1 MTSISNRRNFLK
13 KTVASAAMLG
23 AVPSAMASAEN
34 KTELIPSKLKAD
46 NKVGDQR
53 LSIDR
58 LKKWESLEYG
68 MFIHFGMSTYSGE
81 ELDSGTSPSSVYA
94 PDKLD
99 VDQWVQ
105 VIRDAGMKYAI
116 LTTKHVA
123 GHCLWPSKYTDYNV
137 GTSSNKTDVVEA
149 FVKACDK
156 YGILPGFYYCSWDNH
171 HLFGSETPSMTR
183 WENAY
188 TTQKYRDFQLKQ
200 VEELLTNYGR
210 IEEVW
215 IDIPG
220 VLGHEGRQIQY
231 DQIVS
236 LQPDAVIMLNNG
248 ISNGTNLRYD
258 YSWPT
263 DLMAIERYLPYSD
276 RGYKPW
282 FAISKKDGATKEYY
296 IPGEVCDPIGY
307 EWFWRKDDT
316 LRTAGELLGMRLIS
330 KARGVNLLLDV
341 PPDKSGQIPKATAN
355 RLKEVAAKYEQI

>member
-1 MTSISNRRNFLK
+1 MASKSNRRNFVK
-13 KTVASAAMLG
+13 QAVASAAMIG
-23 AVPSAMASAEN
+23 TVPSAIASERNKIEFIPGKLSAE
-34 KTELIPSKLKAD
+34 KKE
-46 NKVGDQR
+46 GDQR

-58 LKKWESLEYG
+58 LKKWESLGYG
-68 MFIHFGMSTYSGE
+68 MFIHFGMSTYSAE
-81 ELDSGTSPSSVYA
+81 ELDSGKNPSTMYT

-105 VIRDAGMKYAI
+105 VIRDAGMKYAV

-123 GHCLWPSKYTDYNV
+123 GHCLWLSKYTDYHV

-171 HLFGSETPSMTR
+171 HLFGSETPSMIQ
-183 WENAY
+183 WDDAY
-188 TTQKYRDFQLKQ
+188 TTRKYRDFQLKQ
-200 VEELLTNYGR
+200 IEELLTNYGR

-215 IDIPG
+215 VDIPG

-231 DQIVS
+231 DQIAS

-248 ISNGTNLRYD
+248 ISNGTKLKYG

-263 DLMAIERYLPYSD
+263 DLMAIERNLPYSD

-282 FAISKKDGATKEYY
+282 FTISKKYGTSKEYY

-307 EWFWRKDDT
+307 EWFWRKDDS
-316 LRTAGELLGMRLIS
+316 LRPVGELLGMRLVS

-355 RLKEVAAKYEQI
+355 RLKETAAKYEQI